1 MVRLDDVDVEAMAVC
16 FVVLWECMSSEAA
29 GLSSEECVQRS
40 AAEWSEE
47 SAALSAGSLS
57 EAVRCV
63 VRATLWEC
71 LSDPYTGVWEAA
83 RSVALAVD
91 DWREYHKLPRG
102 RVPVVEVDGAPGE
115 VYVGLV

>member
-1 MVRLDDVDVEAMAVC
+1 MVRLDDIDVEAMAVC

-29 GLSSEECVQRS
+29 GLSAAECVQRS
-40 AAEWSEE
+40 AAEWEEE
-47 SAALSAGSLS
+47 SEALSAGSLS

-63 VRATLWEC
+63 VRATMWEC
-71 LSDPYTGVWEAA
+71 LSDSSIGVWEAA

-102 RVPVVEVDGAPGE
+102 RVPVVEASGVLEFVSA
-115 VYVGLV
+115 

>member
-1 MVRLDDVDVEAMAVC
+1 MVRLDEVDVEAMAVC

-40 AAEWSEE
+40 AAEWAEE
-47 SAALSAGSLS
+47 SAALSASSLS

-63 VRATLWEC
+63 VRATLWKC
-71 LSDPYTGVWEAA
+71 LSDQCVGVWEAA

-102 RVPVVEVDGAPGE
+102 RVPVVEVSA
-115 VYVGLV
+115 